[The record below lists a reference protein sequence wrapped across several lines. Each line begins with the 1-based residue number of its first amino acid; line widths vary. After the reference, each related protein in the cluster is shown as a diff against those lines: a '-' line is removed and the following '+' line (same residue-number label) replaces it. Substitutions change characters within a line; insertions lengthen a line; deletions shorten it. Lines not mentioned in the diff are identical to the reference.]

1 MLITLIAGARPNF
14 MKIASL
20 IKAIQTA
27 AEAGKDIA
35 YRLVHTGQHYDK
47 NMSDTFF
54 EELGIPM
61 PDVNLGC
68 GGGTQAEQTANIM
81 VAFEKDLMQN
91 PTDLVLVVGDVT
103 STMACSIVAK
113 KLNTKVCHVEAG
125 IRSWDLTMPEEINRM
140 VTDALADYMFT
151 TSEVANKNLV
161 MAGACLEKPT
171 PNPFLKEGEH
181 ASFANTY
188 GAHTADSTQYDL
200 LKENAKTNRKNPT
213 EAESVMWDMLKGNNL
228 GYHFRRQHIILDYIV
243 DFICLEKGLVIEL
256 DGGYHNDPQQ
266 KAYDGYRTAHLQR
279 LGYTELRFKNEELLC
294 NPDSVIQK
302 ITETLEQLPSLQG
315 RGGDR
320 LPEER
325 YTFPRTLQRVWY
337 VGNVMIDTLLA
348 NRSRF
353 RRPAVYDELGLTEKN
368 YIVMTMHRPANVDEE
383 AHLKALMEQIITNV
397 HGLPII
403 FPIHPRTAKIF
414 YNLWGDEAQLKQ
426 LFPNL
431 HIVDPMGYLEFNY
444 LVERAKAVV
453 TDSGGITE
461 ETTVMGVPCIT
472 LRDNTERPETCTVG
486 TNELIG
492 TNPAAV
498 KPALDLLFSGQW
510 KKGNIPALWDGH
522 TAERIV
528 EILLSV

>member
-14 MKIASL
+14 MKIAPL
-20 IKAIQTA
+20 IKAIQKA
-27 AEAGKDIA
+27 SAEGHNIH

-61 PDVNLGC
+61 PDINLGC

-81 VAFEKDLMQN
+81 VAFEQDLMQN

-151 TSEVANKNLV
+151 TSEIANKNLLL
-161 MAGACLEKPT
+161 AGASLE
-171 PNPFLKEGEH
+171 N
-181 ASFANTY
+181 SAN
-188 GAHTADSTQYDL
+188 
-200 LKENAKTNRKNPT
+200 
-213 EAESVMWDMLKGNNL
+213 
-228 GYHFRRQHIILDYIV
+228 
-243 DFICLEKGLVIEL
+243 LVNL
-256 DGGYHNDPQQ
+256 DGLD
-266 KAYDGYRTAHLQR
+266 A
-279 LGYTELRFKNEELLC
+279 LGNLAKR
-294 NPDSVIQK
+294 Q
-302 ITETLEQLPSLQG
+302 
-315 RGGDR
+315 
-320 LPEER
+320 LPEEQ
-325 YTFPRTLQRVWY
+325 YAFKRTPQRVWY

-353 RRPAVYDELGLTEKN
+353 RKPEVYDVLGLKEKQ
-368 YIVMTMHRPANVDEE
+368 YVVMTMHRPANVDEQE
-383 AHLKALMEQIITNV
+383 HLKALMEQIITNV

-403 FPIHPRTAKIF
+403 FPIHPRTAKLF
-414 YNLWGDEAQLKQ
+414 YNLWGDEQQLSQ

-486 TNELIG
+486 TNMLIG
-492 TNPAAV
+492 TQPQAI
-498 KPALDLLFSGQW
+498 KPALDKLFAGEW
-510 KKGNIPALWDGH
+510 KQGAIPALWDGH

-528 EILLSV
+528 EILLSL

>member
-1 MLITLIAGARPNF
+1 MHITLIAGARPNF
-14 MKIASL
+14 MKIAAL
-20 IKAIQTA
+20 VHAIQA
-27 AEAGKDIA
+27 AQQTGKDIQ

-54 EELGIPM
+54 EELGIPA

-68 GGGTQAEQTANIM
+68 GGGTQAEQTAHIM
-81 VAFEKDLMQN
+81 VEFEKDIMAH

-140 VTDALADYMFT
+140 VTDSLADYMFT
-151 TSEVANKNLV
+151 TSEVANRNLV
-161 MAGACLEKPT
+161 RQGAELVESQKSKVESEK
-171 PNPFLKEGEH
+171 
-181 ASFANTY
+181 
-188 GAHTADSTQYDL
+188 
-200 LKENAKTNRKNPT
+200 
-213 EAESVMWDMLKGNNL
+213 
-228 GYHFRRQHIILDYIV
+228 
-243 DFICLEKGLVIEL
+243 
-256 DGGYHNDPQQ
+256 
-266 KAYDGYRTAHLQR
+266 
-279 LGYTELRFKNEELLC
+279 
-294 NPDSVIQK
+294 
-302 ITETLEQLPSLQG
+302 
-315 RGGDR
+315 
-320 LPEER
+320 LPEDKYAYER
-325 YTFPRTLQRVWY
+325 VPQRVWH

-353 RRPAVYDELGLTEKN
+353 RKPQVWDELGLNEKE
-368 YIVMTMHRPANVDEE
+368 YVVMTMHRPANVDEE
-383 AHLKALMEQIITNV
+383 AHLKAMMEQIITNV

-403 FPIHPRTAKIF
+403 FPIHPRTAKI
-414 YNLWGDEAQLKQ
+414 LKDMWKPTSAGSVKEGECDSSEEILAS

-431 HIVDPMGYLEFNY
+431 HIVEPMGYLEFNY

-492 TNPAAV
+492 TNPAAI
-498 KPALDLLFSGQW
+498 KPALDKLFAGQW
-510 KKGNIPALWDGH
+510 KKGAIPELWDGH
-522 TAERIV
+522 AAERIID
-528 EILLSV
+528 ILTRL